1 MSKQGTKMTLGEV
14 SPTPSGPEED
24 PALTHDETRQHANAS
39 EARYQSIVEGSL
51 QGIIIQQDGR
61 IVYANAAMARLFA
74 YSSPSELI
82 GLSPF
87 EDLIDEEDLSEF
99 RSRTA
104 AVYNGEK
111 VTPHPGWR
119 ARRRD
124 RKDVWLTST
133 AHRTE
138 WEGRSAVASFYLD
151 ITDRKK
157 AEIALR
163 ESEARYRAALVA
175 GRMGAWETDLSD
187 KTRTW
192 TQEGMTLFGII
203 LPGGLGRVG
212 GEEDEYVAAIHP
224 DDRPLV
230 SQLYGQADKVDDLS
244 AEYRIVRPDG
254 TTVWLSGRGKVVSR
268 DPEGNARRLISI
280 MADITDR
287 KASEQRVQLLLREL
301 LHRAKNLM
309 SVIQS
314 IARQTGRTS
323 VSFEEFHSRFDRRL
337 QALATAHEV
346 LARET
351 WEGAPIRS
359 LIREQ
364 LTPFVSAADAAIELA
379 GPETYLS
386 ADAAQ
391 MVGLAIHELATNAVK
406 HGAWS
411 VPSGKVRVSWAI
423 ENHAQNEEGV
433 LRVVWSERGGPTVST
448 PSRKGFGHVV
458 LYELVPK
465 SLNGTVEAEYT
476 EGGFS
481 WSASF
486 PAASLTRPDGQEN

>member
-1 MSKQGTKMTLGEV
+1 
-14 SPTPSGPEED
+14 
-24 PALTHDETRQHANAS
+24 
-39 EARYQSIVEGSL
+39 
-51 QGIIIQQDGR
+51 
-61 IVYANAAMARLFA
+61 
-74 YSSPSELI
+74 
-82 GLSPF
+82 
-87 EDLIDEEDLSEF
+87 
-99 RSRTA
+99 
-104 AVYNGEK
+104 
-111 VTPHPGWR
+111 
-119 ARRRD
+119 
-124 RKDVWLTST
+124 
-133 AHRTE
+133 
-138 WEGRSAVASFYLD
+138 
-151 ITDRKK
+151 
-157 AEIALR
+157 
-163 ESEARYRAALVA
+163 
-175 GRMGAWETDLSD
+175 
-187 KTRTW
+187 
-192 TQEGMTLFGII
+192 
-203 LPGGLGRVG
+203 
-212 GEEDEYVAAIHP
+212 
-224 DDRPLV
+224 
-230 SQLYGQADKVDDLS
+230 
-244 AEYRIVRPDG
+244 
-254 TTVWLSGRGKVVSR
+254 
-268 DPEGNARRLISI
+268 
-280 MADITDR
+280 
-287 KASEQRVQLLLREL
+287 
-301 LHRAKNLM
+301 
-309 SVIQS
+309 
-314 IARQTGRTS
+314 
-323 VSFEEFHSRFDRRL
+323 
-337 QALATAHEV
+337 V